1 MSGAEVE
8 ISVET
13 KGKDKGPDKWE
24 IENWTRT
31 VIEAEEIKAD
41 PEKMKHV
48 ALELE
53 KKKKALDKITPVKN
67 LAELRKKA
75 NEFKEDDED

>member
-8 ISVET
+8 ISIET
-13 KGKDKGPDKWE
+13 KDKEKGPEKWD
-24 IENWTRT
+24 IECWTRT

-75 NEFKEDDED
+75 NEFKDDED